1 MNPALPE
8 FPRIMQDPSTESVA
22 RACRARGRAGIP
34 EAVRGDSEI
43 LTRRSAGFQN
53 LFVGEKI
60 LRIWGIRTAFWVGNR
75 RMRNESAD
83 SVQSVLEF
91 PVFMHQ
97 FSEAAGLTHSPLQWL
112 EPTGDSPVG
121 SSR

>member
-1 MNPALPE
+1 
-8 FPRIMQDPSTESVA
+8 MQDPSTESVA

-43 LTRRSAGFQN
+43 LTRRSAGFQ
-53 LFVGEKI
+53 I

-91 PVFMHQ
+91 PAFMHQ
-97 FSEAAGLTHSPLQWL
+97 FSEAAGLLVTHSRLQWL

>member
-22 RACRARGRAGIP
+22 RAWRARGRAGIP

-60 LRIWGIRTAFWVGNR
+60 LRIWGIRTAFGK
-75 RMRNESAD
+75 
-83 SVQSVLEF
+83 
-91 PVFMHQ
+91 
-97 FSEAAGLTHSPLQWL
+97 
-112 EPTGDSPVG
+112 
-121 SSR
+121 

>member
-43 LTRRSAGFQN
+43 LTRRSAGFQ
-53 LFVGEKI
+53 I

-97 FSEAAGLTHSPLQWL
+97 FSEAAGLTHSRLQRL